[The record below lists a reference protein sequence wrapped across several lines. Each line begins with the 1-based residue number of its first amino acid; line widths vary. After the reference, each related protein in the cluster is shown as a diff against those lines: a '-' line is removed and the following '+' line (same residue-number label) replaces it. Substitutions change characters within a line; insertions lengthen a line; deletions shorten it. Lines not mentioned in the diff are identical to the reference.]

1 MTRYLRSDSG
11 RNRASGTDIIICD
24 KWDRYGIMFCPMAVV
39 NILVVIFWVI
49 LVVVFRVT
57 TVVTMLINLMNL
69 GN

>member
-24 KWDRYGIMFCPMAVV
+24 KWDRYGIMFCPVAVV
-39 NILVVIFWVI
+39 NIFIIFWVI
-49 LVVVFRVT
+49 LVMVFRVT
-57 TVVTMLINLMNL
+57 TVVTMLTNLMDL